1 MDYFFQLLGVVFTHQ
16 VQKNISNHIAQ
27 LISIGGEGYPQ
38 SVAGFHLWW
47 SLPPHPGPLPRN
59 GGEGRV
65 RGFAWKMSAILRLS
79 LLAMPVRPFT
89 PTPFPPRSCEKIR
102 MRRKIA
108 IHA

>member
-65 RGFAWKMSAILRLS
+65 RGFAWKISAILRYS
-79 LLAMPVRPFT
+79 ERPNKIVIA
-89 PTPFPPRSCEKIR
+89 RSEATRQSPEIDT
-102 MRRKIA
+102 
-108 IHA
+108 H